1 MSAPNIDNVIYFLTS
16 LQDAICSVIS
26 AEDGEAKFEEDS
38 WKRPAGGGGR
48 TRVLRDGAVF
58 DGDAVTAV
66 WVLILAL
73 EYLLQ

>member
-38 WKRPAGGGGR
+38 WKRPAGGVDVR
-48 TRVLRDGAVF
+48 ECYE
-58 DGDAVTAV
+58 TA
-66 WVLILAL
+66 LSLSK
-73 EYLLQ
+73 QG